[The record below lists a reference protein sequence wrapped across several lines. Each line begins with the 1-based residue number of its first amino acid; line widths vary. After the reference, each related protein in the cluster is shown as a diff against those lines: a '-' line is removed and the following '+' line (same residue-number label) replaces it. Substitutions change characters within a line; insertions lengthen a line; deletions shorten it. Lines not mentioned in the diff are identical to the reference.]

1 MWLSQVANAVL
12 LPVVM
17 VLMLLL
23 ANNAELMK
31 GWRNN
36 RLTNI
41 LAIVLA
47 VLVTIATV
55 SLFVGS

>member
-1 MWLSQVANAVL
+1 
-12 LPVVM
+12 

-23 ANNAELMK
+23 ANDAGLMK
-31 GWRNN
+31 GWRNK

-47 VLVTIATV
+47 ALVTIATV